1 MASNVEN
8 ATLEI
13 LKSIQ
18 TGVTDM
24 KRDLSELKADM
35 NARFGS
41 IDEQL
46 RKQRRNGAGMLVMM
60 QATAGAFDE
69 PVKDIEK
76 RVQALESRAI

>member
-8 ATLEI
+8 ATIEI

-18 TGVTDM
+18 AGVGDM
-24 KRDLSELKADM
+24 KRDLSELRADM

-46 RKQRRNGAGMLVMM
+46 RKQRRNSAGMLVMM
-60 QATAGAFDE
+60 QATAGDFDAR
-69 PVKDIEK
+69 VKEIER
-76 RVQALESRAI
+76 RVQALESRAS